1 MNKTPIP
8 DFTLDQL
15 LADLAGPEQS
25 LEGYHTAREW
35 RAILNTNEK
44 RMGELLRLADEQ
56 GKLKVTKA
64 PRRQIDGVMR
74 QAPVYAF
81 ELTGKEVNHA

>member
-35 RAILNTNEK
+35 RQLLNTNEK
-44 RMGELLRLADEQ
+44 RMGELLRLAAEQ
-56 GKLKVTKA
+56 DKLSVARA
-64 PRRQIDGVMR
+64 PRRQIDGAMR
-74 QAPVYAF
+74 QVPVYAF
-81 ELTGKEVNHA
+81 ELGNEGR